1 MAVPMKSLIFT
12 GSVSVRKKRMRSKFL
27 HYSLMTK
34 ISADM
39 DKSALPLH
47 NHWIPFKVLS
57 PNQHT
62 VQITSL

>member
-1 MAVPMKSLIFT
+1 MAVSMKSLIFHRVCS
-12 GSVSVRKKRMRSKFL
+12 GRRKRMRSKFL
-27 HYSLMTK
+27 HYSLTK

-39 DKSALPLH
+39 GKSALPLH

>member
-12 GSVSVRKKRMRSKFL
+12 GSVSVRRKRMRSKFL
-27 HYSLMTK
+27 HYSLTK
-34 ISADM
+34 ISIDM